1 MEDGL
6 FPSKR
11 SIDEDESV
19 EEERRLCYVGI
30 TRAKEQL
37 FLTNASKRTLYGSTT
52 FTMPSRFLDEIPQE
66 LFDDSSINNINLR
79 KRKSESYLNKE
90 YADVEGIL
98 AHTGGK
104 FSAIE
109 PKAKSSGFGLSV
121 DSFLKNMNISGNKVA
136 AASSNNNKYDVGM
149 TVKHKKFGVG
159 VITKIEPEGNDFKLD
174 ISFQNSGNKRLM
186 AAYTPLEI
194 L

>member
-1 MEDGL
+1 
-6 FPSKR
+6 
-11 SIDEDESV
+11 
-19 EEERRLCYVGI
+19 
-30 TRAKEQL
+30 
-37 FLTNASKRTLYGSTT
+37 
-52 FTMPSRFLDEIPQE
+52 MPSRFLDEIPQE
-66 LFDDSSINNINLR
+66 LFDDSSIDNINLR

-98 AHTGGK
+98 ARTGGK